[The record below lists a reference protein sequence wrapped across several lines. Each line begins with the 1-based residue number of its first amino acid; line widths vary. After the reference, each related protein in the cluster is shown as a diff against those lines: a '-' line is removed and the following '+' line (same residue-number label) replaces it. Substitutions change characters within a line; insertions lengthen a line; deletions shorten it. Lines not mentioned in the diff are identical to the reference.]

1 MMCANAIKNCK
12 KETVNYNY
20 VFLFY
25 DIAEEFSDVGKYR
38 VAKVFKI
45 CKKYLKHHQKS
56 IFRGNITSANQI
68 KLHSELKKV
77 IDKDLDFITII
88 KVLNSGSFAEN
99 TIGTQKKETESIF
112 I

>member
-1 MMCANAIKNCK
+1 MK
-12 KETVNYNY
+12 KDTTKYNY
-20 VFLFY
+20 IFLFY
-25 DIAEEFSDVGKYR
+25 DIADEFSEVGKYR

-56 IFRGNITSANQI
+56 IFRGNITTSNQI
-68 KLHSELKKV
+68 RLTTELKKV
-77 IDKDLDFITII
+77 IDKKLDFITIV
-88 KVLNSGSFAEN
+88 KVLNSGSFREE

>member
-1 MMCANAIKNCK
+1 MKKSVNIANH
-12 KETVNYNY
+12 NY

-25 DIAEEFSDVGKYR
+25 DVADEFSEVGKYR

-56 IFRGNITSANQI
+56 IFRGNITPANQI
-68 KLHSELKKV
+68 KLENELKKT
-77 IDKDLDFITII
+77 IDKDLDFVTII
-88 KVLNSGSFAEN
+88 KVINSGSFAEM
-99 TIGTQKKETESIF
+99 TIGTKAKDSESIF

>member
-1 MMCANAIKNCK
+1 MTCATAPKSGK
-12 KETVNYNY
+12 KETMNYNY

-25 DIAEEFSDVGKYR
+25 DIADEFSDVGKYR

-56 IFRGNITSANQI
+56 IFRGNITAANQI
-68 KLHSELKKV
+68 KLDSELKKV
-77 IDKDLDFITII
+77 IDKKLDFITVI
-88 KVLNSGSFAEN
+88 KVLNSGSFSES